1 MKEEKKIVGYAIK
14 ETIDDEGETI
24 GYPLTSPSWAI
35 YEGNHIYETPKR
47 ESNGKLKETGG
58 EQEVSREK
66 NRR

>member
-35 YEGNHIYETPKR
+35 YEGN
-47 ESNGKLKETGG
+47 
-58 EQEVSREK
+58 
-66 NRR
+66 RR

>member
-35 YEGNHIYETPKR
+35 YEGKHIYKRPKR
-47 ESNGKLKETGG
+47 GLNGKLKETGG
-58 EQEVSREK
+58 EQEVTCEK
-66 NRR
+66 NDL